1 MRTAAACRSIS
12 SRVSTWQE
20 GQDRQVSGV
29 GQVCQGWV
37 RWVRSQVCQGR
48 VRWVRSQVVER
59 QGEVEHLLGGEGRH
73 GGQGAGVGLGQ
84 HLGGEEPGVGVQ
96 QL

>member
-1 MRTAAACRSIS
+1 M
-12 SRVSTWQE
+12 
-20 GQDRQVSGV
+20 
-29 GQVCQGWV
+29 
-37 RWVRSQVCQGR
+37 
-48 VRWVRSQVVER
+48 VER

-96 QL
+96 